1 MLTDAA
7 LRERQWIGLNGLRS
21 VLEEEYS
28 EFENR
33 GYVTSDSAT
42 SLDEIRQILFLAAL
56 VRAKRELL
64 TAASHAAS
72 TPAEIKQHIE
82 PVLADLRR
90 LTNALQYV
98 EDVARRA
105 LDSVE
110 QIASS
115 IQVIMFEKTMQKRKD
130 PLEQL
135 IGKTISHVVAKEG
148 TSPRKQVFLVFSDGT
163 YYELFGDQFGGASAI
178 DTGTVEDVRKYMTP
192 PQKIVRD
199 F

>member
-1 MLTDAA
+1 
-7 LRERQWIGLNGLRS
+7 
-21 VLEEEYS
+21 
-28 EFENR
+28 
-33 GYVTSDSAT
+33 
-42 SLDEIRQILFLAAL
+42 
-56 VRAKRELL
+56 
-64 TAASHAAS
+64 
-72 TPAEIKQHIE
+72 
-82 PVLADLRR
+82 
-90 LTNALQYV
+90 
-98 EDVARRA
+98 
-105 LDSVE
+105 
-110 QIASS
+110 
-115 IQVIMFEKTMQKRKD
+115 MFEKAMPKRKD